1 MTTMKK
7 LLRFIL
13 PVIVVGFLSYNS
25 VYIKK
30 LSDVKKDCRKKFD
43 ATYLSKYCGKRKCH

>member
-1 MTTMKK
+1 MKK

-13 PVIVVGFLSYNS
+13 PIIVVGFLSYNS

-30 LSDVKKDCRKKFD
+30 LSDVKKEPKKVLMPQ
-43 ATYLSKYCGKRKCH
+43 YLSKYCGKRKCH